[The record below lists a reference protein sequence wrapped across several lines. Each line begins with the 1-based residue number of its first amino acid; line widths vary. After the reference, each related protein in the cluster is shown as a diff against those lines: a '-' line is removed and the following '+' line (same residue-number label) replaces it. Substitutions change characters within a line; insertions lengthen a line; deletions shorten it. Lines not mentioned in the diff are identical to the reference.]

1 MFCSNCGKVL
11 EEGSLYCNHCGKKA
25 NLDETVSSQK
35 ENYKFGFGILSFFVP
50 ILGLIFF
57 LIYENKK
64 PQRAKAA
71 GIGALAGFLTGVILF
86 ISLFAFAMLYP
97 AFGLFSTP
105 SLSVEDYLTNYV
117 DVEFGELV
125 VSDKLYYVKTSLDV
139 TVKNKSDERCDYYI
153 EIDLVDSEGYRIARE
168 TVSADDLAPGQSIK
182 LKAFES
188 MDDVDIDRLNNV
200 SYQIVGIRKY

>member
-11 EEGSLYCNHCGKKA
+11 EESSLYCNHCGKKA
-25 NLDETVSSQK
+25 NLDETDSSQK
-35 ENYKFGFGILSFFVP
+35 GNYKFGFGVLSFFVP
-50 ILGLIFF
+50 LLGLIFF

-71 GIGALAGFLTGVILF
+71 GIGALAGFLTAVVLF
-86 ISLFAFAMLYP
+86 ISLFALY
-97 AFGLFSTP
+97 LFYPVFSSFHTH

-153 EIDLVDSEGYRIARE
+153 EIDLVDSEGCRIARE
-168 TVSADDLAPGQSIK
+168 TVSAEDLAPGQSIK

-200 SYQIVGIRKY
+200 SYQIVEIRKY